1 MPAGD
6 TIFARLRGATDAETT
21 AIAGRLG
28 VSGALTHDRE
38 VDAVRL
44 SKEYRAA
51 GGHSFAN
58 VFRDDHALT
67 YREILLDVAPAAAK
81 AAEWRSPRIKDT
93 AKEEW
98 LEEYVLWAATFAAN
112 PAREKLTDVERAEAR
127 DHAEAALDGRFEE
140 ASVLVG
146 VVAGVVGGVVGGAVG
161 GYVGAALATANP
173 VLIAVAST
181 AWVVN
186 WAASPNMKKVLPAT
200 MVFIHIRKRLELEA
214 VLKDA
219 DRSAA

>member
-6 TIFARLRGATDAETT
+6 TIFARLRGATDAEAR
-21 AIAGRLG
+21 AIAEALG

-44 SKEYRAA
+44 SEEYRAA
-51 GGHSFAN
+51 AGHSFAN

-67 YREILLDVAPAAAK
+67 YREILVDVAPVAAK
-81 AAEWRSPRIKDT
+81 GAEWRSPRVKDT
-93 AKEEW
+93 TREEW
-98 LEEYVLWAATFAAN
+98 LEEYVFLAATFAAN
-112 PAREKLTDVERAEAR
+112 PARAKLTDVERAEAR
-127 DHAEAALDGRFEE
+127 DRAEAAIDGRFEE

-146 VVAGVVGGVVGGAVG
+146 VVAGVVGGVVGGVG
-161 GYVGAALATANP
+161 GYVGVALAAANP
-173 VLIAVAST
+173 VLIAVAPV

-200 MVFIHIRKRLELEA
+200 MVLIHVRKRLEFEA